1 MAPVL
6 LFYLIKGGP
15 MKLFNVLLMLL
26 VGNSLTSCG
35 GKDYNNTGKD
45 IYYLYTAD
53 VEEDSIAPQ
62 MMQDAEFIIDN
73 SIYIEDVSWDYS
85 PQDDMN
91 VFGDN
96 NSQLNL
102 EFETDA
108 PPRLQFKDRM

>member
-1 MAPVL
+1 MRE
-6 LFYLIKGGP
+6 
-15 MKLFNVLLMLL
+15 N
-26 VGNSLTSCG
+26 
-35 GKDYNNTGKD
+35 
-45 IYYLYTAD
+45 
-53 VEEDSIAPQ
+53 
-62 MMQDAEFIIDN
+62 IDN

-96 NSQLNL
+96 NSQLKL